1 MIMKIPARRSLG
13 RVCRRGAI
21 LPRRSLGPVC
31 RHGAILR
38 GLLAASALLFIPP
51 VAQAEIVDG
60 VAAIVN
66 DDVITLSEVDEAGAS
81 IYQQIRRRFGEEA
94 PPEIARAR
102 REVLDQLVNQHLM
115 EQVIERYGISAS
127 DADVD
132 AAVDDVK
139 VQNGISQA
147 ELMEAL
153 DREGVSYK
161 DYREE
166 VRKQIQRTKLM
177 RRQVR
182 GVSEMTVDDAK
193 TFYEKNPSL
202 FEQDE
207 QVLVRHILIATL
219 PGTTDEERAA
229 ARLKAGKALA
239 RLNAGED
246 LAALAM
252 ELSAGPTAR
261 EGGSLGWIS
270 RGDTVPDFEAAIF
283 SLEKGQTSAVVKTQI
298 GYHIIRAED
307 RRAARTIP
315 FSEVKESIKSRNLQ
329 KDMEGEFQKWLD
341 KLRANAY
348 VEKKL

>member
-1 MIMKIPARRSLG
+1 
-13 RVCRRGAI
+13 
-21 LPRRSLGPVC
+21 
-31 RHGAILR
+31 
-38 GLLAASALLFIPP
+38 
-51 VAQAEIVDG
+51 
-60 VAAIVN
+60 
-66 DDVITLSEVDEAGAS
+66 
-81 IYQQIRRRFGEEA
+81 
-94 PPEIARAR
+94 
-102 REVLDQLVNQHLM
+102 
-115 EQVIERYGISAS
+115 VIERYGISAS

-132 AAVDDVK
+132 AAVEDVK
-139 VQNGISQA
+139 AQNGISQA

-182 GVSEMTVDDAK
+182 GATEMTSEEAK
-193 TFYEKNPSL
+193 TFYESNPSL
-202 FEQDE
+202 FEQNE

-219 PGTTDEERAA
+219 PGTSPEERAV
-229 ARLKAGKALA
+229 ARKKAGKALS

-246 LAALAM
+246 LAALAKD
-252 ELSAGPTAR
+252 LSAGPTAR

-283 SLEKGQTSAVVKTQI
+283 SLEKGQTSGVVETQI

-315 FSEVKESIKSRNLQ
+315 FPEVEASIKSRKLQ
-329 KDMEGEFQKWLD
+329 KDMDDEFQEWLD

-348 VEKKL
+348 IEKKL